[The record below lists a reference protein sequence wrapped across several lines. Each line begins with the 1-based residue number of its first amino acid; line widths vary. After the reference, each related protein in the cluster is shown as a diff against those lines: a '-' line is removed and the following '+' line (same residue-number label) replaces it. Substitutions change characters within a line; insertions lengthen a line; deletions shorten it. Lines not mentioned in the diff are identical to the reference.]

1 MFILVLIKLQIR
13 NSLFQN
19 RYKISSIWQQKM
31 HNLFFFNLLGFTGK
45 TWGDCNQVSKISQF
59 SSIVYRSDASLPGEN
74 IKISRLYPV
83 LFNTEAAAIRK
94 NSLVQQHLTRCCT

>member
-31 HNLFFFNLLGFTGK
+31 HNLFFLICWALLVKHGVTAIKLVKLVNLAALYIDQMHHYLGKILKFQGFIQFYLTQRLLQLGK
-45 TWGDCNQVSKISQF
+45 
-59 SSIVYRSDASLPGEN
+59 
-74 IKISRLYPV
+74 
-83 LFNTEAAAIRK
+83 
-94 NSLVQQHLTRCCT
+94 

>member
-31 HNLFFFNLLGFTGK
+31 HNLFFFLICWALLVKHGVTAIKLVKLVNLAALYLDQMHHYLGKILKFQGFIQFFLTQRLLQLGK
-45 TWGDCNQVSKISQF
+45 
-59 SSIVYRSDASLPGEN
+59 
-74 IKISRLYPV
+74 
-83 LFNTEAAAIRK
+83 
-94 NSLVQQHLTRCCT
+94 

>member
-31 HNLFFFNLLGFTGK
+31 HNLFFNLLGCTGK
-45 TWGDCNQVSKISQF
+45 TWGDCNQVSKISEF
-59 SSIVYRSDASLPGEN
+59 SSIIYRSDASLTGEN

-83 LFNTEAAAIRK
+83 FF
-94 NSLVQQHLTRCCT
+94 LTQRLLQLGK

>member
-45 TWGDCNQVSKISQF
+45 TWGDCDQVSKISQF
-59 SSIVYRSDASLPGEN
+59 SSIIYRSDASLPGEN

-94 NSLVQQHLTRCCT
+94 VNKIH